1 MKKLIATLLSAAVA
15 VSLLAGCGSS
25 AGGGTSSNQS
35 AEAEAPADAAAGDQA
50 EAEAPADEA
59 AGDQAEAEA
68 PADAAAGDQAEAEAP
83 ADAAADTTAA
93 AQVADAAGD
102 GELQSLAA
110 PTLNLA
116 GGLKEPEELEEP
128 DEMTQDETDK
138 LDRAMRAYTPPADS
152 LLKNQAKNFYYY
164 SQMDKT
170 EQTIYDA
177 LLMCAT
183 DPTDTNNAVVA
194 TIDVDPTTRE
204 FAEKEF
210 TAYYGMLYDHPELFW
225 LYNGAECDIS
235 VGAPR
240 VQPGNGSYNVYF
252 FYQEPYEDFEEKM
265 TAFNDAADAFLADID
280 KDASDVEIAR
290 EIHDKLI
297 ETVTYNTPVMNDNSE
312 NGFANLAHT
321 AYGALV
327 ADSDGNPN
335 YAVCDGYSQAYVYLL
350 QQCGIDATVMVGIA
364 GNTKDTAGGHA
375 WSLVKLDGDWY
386 EVDSTWDDAGSL
398 DEAVEGIKA
407 TDPYSYG
414 YFKEALLDPDYRNKV
429 QHYLCNLTTPEITNF
444 KVDDYFAYQSKDQKH
459 LFTVLG
465 DSVHIRAGNDT
476 GGYDIY
482 GLVVGMAPQA
492 EGTAYRMR

>member
-1 MKKLIATLLSAAVA
+1 MKKILATLLTAAMVT
-15 VSLLAGCGSS
+15 SLLAGCGSS
-25 AGGGTSSNQS
+25 AGNGTSSNQS
-35 AEAEAPADAAAGDQA
+35 AEETVTEQEEAEAPAEEAAEAPAEAEAPAYAAAGDQA
-50 EAEAPADEA
+50 EAEAPA
-59 AGDQAEAEA
+59 
-68 PADAAAGDQAEAEAP
+68 EAP
-83 ADAAADTTAA
+83 ADAAADTTA
-93 AQVADAAGD
+93 VAEVAEAAGD
-102 GELQSLAA
+102 GELQTLAV
-110 PTLNLA
+110 PGFNIG
-116 GGLKEPEELEEP
+116 GGLKEPEEMEEP
-128 DEMTQDETDK
+128 DEMSQEETDK
-138 LDRAMRAYTPPADS
+138 LDRAMRAYTPPEDS
-152 LLKNQAKNFYYY
+152 LLQNKAENFYYY
-164 SQMDKT
+164 SQMNNT
-170 EQTIYDA
+170 EKAIYDA

-183 DPTDTNNAVVA
+183 DPTNTDNAVVS

-204 FAEKEF
+204 FAEMEF

-225 LYNGAECDIS
+225 LYNGSECDIS

-240 VQPGNGSYNVYF
+240 VQPGNGKYNVYF

-265 TAFNDAADAFLADID
+265 TAFNDATEAFLEDID
-280 KDASDVEIAR
+280 TDASDVEIAKQ
-290 EIHDKLI
+290 IHDKLI
-297 ETVTYNTPVMNDNSE
+297 ETVTYNTPVMNDDTE
-312 NGFANLAHT
+312 NGFTNLAHT

-364 GNTKDTAGGHA
+364 GSTKENAGGHA

-386 EVDSTWDDAGSL
+386 EVDSTWDDAGTL

-429 QHYLCNLTTPEITNF
+429 QHYLCNLTTPEIRDF
-444 KVDDYFAYQSKDQKH
+444 KVDEYFAYQSKDQRH
-459 LFTVLG
+459 MFTVLG
-465 DSVHIRAGNDT
+465 DSVHIRAGDDT

-492 EGTAYRMR
+492 EGTTYRMR

>member
-1 MKKLIATLLSAAVA
+1 MKKILATLLTAVMAA
-15 VSLLAGCGSS
+15 SLLAGCGSS

-35 AEAEAPADAAAGDQA
+35 AEETADQKEEAEAEAPADAAAA
-50 EAEAPADEA
+50 
-59 AGDQAEAEA
+59 DQAEAEA
-68 PADAAAGDQAEAEAP
+68 PADAAAGM
-83 ADAAADTTAA
+83 TAA
-93 AQVADAAGD
+93 AEMAEAAGD
-102 GELQSLAA
+102 GELKALAV
-110 PTLNLA
+110 PGFNIG
-116 GGLKEPEELEEP
+116 GGLKEPEEMEEP
-128 DEMTQDETDK
+128 EEMSQDETDK

-152 LLKNQAKNFYYY
+152 LLQNKAENFYYY
-164 SQMDKT
+164 SQMNKT
-170 EQTIYDA
+170 EQAIYDA

-204 FAEKEF
+204 FAEMEF

-225 LYNGAECDIS
+225 LYNGSECDIS
-235 VGAPR
+235 VGAPY
-240 VQPGNGSYNVYF
+240 VQPGNGKYNVYF

-265 TAFNDAADAFLADID
+265 TAFNEAVDTFLEDID
-280 KDASDVEIAR
+280 TDASDVEIAR
-290 EIHDKLI
+290 QIHDKLI
-297 ETVTYNTPVMNDNSE
+297 ETVTYNTPVMNDDTE
-312 NGFANLAHT
+312 NGFTNLAHT

-364 GNTKDTAGGHA
+364 GSNKDNAGGHA
-375 WSLVKLDGDWY
+375 WSLVKLDEDWY
-386 EVDSTWDDAGSL
+386 EVDSTWDDAGTL
-398 DEAVEGIKA
+398 DEAVEGIK
-407 TDPYSYG
+407 TSDPYSYG

-429 QHYLCNLTTPEITNF
+429 QHYLCNLTTPEIENF

-459 LFTVLG
+459 MFTVLG
-465 DSVHIRAGNDT
+465 DSVHIRAGNNT

-492 EGTAYRMR
+492 EGTTYRMR